1 VDIFK
6 ENSSEI
12 RREGEEERRRRR
24 KRKRREREEGR
35 KGERKERREGGRNE
49 GRNYLDKGEY
59 CQDSKWRHLCQP
71 FQKLLKLR
79 GCEEIFIHWLP
90 DTKAHASL
98 PSIWTETYSLAFLL
112 PGISVFP
119 LLMYVCLRRLMLFV

>member
-24 KRKRREREEGR
+24 KRKRRERREEGR
-35 KGERKERREGGRNE
+35 KEGKEGGGKE
-49 GRNYLDKGEY
+49 GRNCLGKNEY
-59 CQDSKWRHLCQP
+59 CQDSKWRQLCQP
-71 FQKLLKLR
+71 FQKLLKLG
-79 GCEEIFIHWLP
+79 GCEEIFIDWLP

-98 PSIWTETYSLAFLL
+98 PSIWTGTYTLAFLL
-112 PGISVFP
+112 PGISAFP
-119 LLMYVCLRRLMLFV
+119 LLMLYA